1 MFHLWRNKRRIAS
14 FTAKCPYENIH
25 TGIISITHT
34 EKEVKQQMTR
44 DNAFY
49 DYGLI
54 LSTKILKKIAEK
66 LTEKEHTENDPYT
79 IEDTAEYFDNCLS
92 SVSDFT
98 GNAFKIDAQGNADE
112 DEDTIYYSDDSIYY
126 VPFKKEPTLLKAAYK
141 NIDEI
146 VDELKSSNIAQYLP
160 DDFDYKEH
168 LYFINGFYWG

>member
-1 MFHLWRNKRRIAS
+1 MFHLRSNKRRIAS
-14 FTAKCPYENIH
+14 LTVKCPRGNTH
-25 TGIISITHT
+25 TGIISTTHT
-34 EKEVKQQMTR
+34 EKDVKQQMTR
-44 DNAFY
+44 ENAFY

-54 LSTKILKKIAEK
+54 LSTEILKKVAEK
-66 LTEKEHTENDPYT
+66 LTKKEHTESDPYT
-79 IEDTAEYFDNCLS
+79 IEDTAEYFDDCLS

-98 GNAFKIDAQGNADE
+98 GNAFRIDAKGNADE
-112 DEDTIYYSDDSIYY
+112 DEDTIYYSDDSVYY